1 MALAFE
7 SRLEEELPWFPIMLF
22 KVTFLRGACGDVVI
36 CWVSTQNILGS
47 SKTNVSNSTLK
58 NCEAFY
64 CSNCTLSVVNK
75 GVCGGESVCCL
86 RGKITFF
93 RFLTSSENQLHSAAS
108 HILLTR

>member
-58 NCEAFY
+58 NWNKTNGNETKKEQKNQTGVQLQTLGAKRERMVEAPY
-64 CSNCTLSVVNK
+64 IRV
-75 GVCGGESVCCL
+75 
-86 RGKITFF
+86 
-93 RFLTSSENQLHSAAS
+93 A
-108 HILLTR
+108 

>member
-36 CWVSTQNILGS
+36 CRVSTQNILGS

-58 NCEAFY
+58 NW
-64 CSNCTLSVVNK
+64 NK
-75 GVCGGESVCCL
+75 TNGNETKK
-86 RGKITFF
+86 RQKIK
-93 RFLTSSENQLHSAAS
+93 LG
-108 HILLTR
+108 